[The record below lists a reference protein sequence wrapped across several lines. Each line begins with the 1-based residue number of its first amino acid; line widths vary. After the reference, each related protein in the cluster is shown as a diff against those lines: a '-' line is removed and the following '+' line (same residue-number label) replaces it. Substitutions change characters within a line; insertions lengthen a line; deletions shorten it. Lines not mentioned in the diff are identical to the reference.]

1 MWFWWKAK
9 KEIISEQTLEE
20 ITSFEDEVTD
30 EIVRGLWTIKE
41 ELDLPTEEVQV
52 AVDSRI
58 DSCTKYKS
66 KRKNP

>member
-9 KEIISEQTLEE
+9 KEIINEQTLEE

-41 ELDLPTEEVQV
+41 EMDLPTEEVQV

-58 DSCTKYKS
+58 KYKS
-66 KRKNP
+66 KIKNL

>member
-1 MWFWWKAK
+1 MLFWWKPK
-9 KEIISEQTLEE
+9 NQTINDEQIERV
-20 ITSFEDEVTD
+20 TSLEDEVTD

-52 AVDSRI
+52 AVDSRMQ
-58 DSCTKYKS
+58 YKS

>member
-1 MWFWWKAK
+1 MWPWWKAK
-9 KEIISEQTLEE
+9 KEIIDEQILEE

-58 DSCTKYKS
+58 QYKS